1 MRFEWQPYRFTG
13 KELITEHGLN
23 RYDSKARIQDFQIPG
38 FTTLDLL
45 CENYYGISPYAY
57 CFNNPIRFID
67 IDGRDPGEVFKTV
80 NAAAKDWGKYYN
92 GASILR
98 GKEFSS
104 SIYYISKNGK
114 SGYTYTEANIGKN
127 DRVKASTPPD
137 KKTIKAQIHSHG
149 RFEEGY
155 DNNNFSNGDK
165 WVYYNAGIDGFL
177 TTPDGSLK
185 KYNVRTAK
193 VNVISE
199 DLPSDPKDPERKN
212 QVNPIDVPKIKEK
225 SLCTKKISYE
235 KK

>member
-1 MRFEWQPYRFTG
+1 MRIV
-13 KELITEHGLN
+13 LITQL
-23 RYDSKARIQDFQIPG
+23 DF
-38 FTTLDLL
+38 LL
-45 CENYYGISPYAY
+45 
-57 CFNNPIRFID
+57 
-67 IDGRDPGEVFKTV
+67 T
-80 NAAAKDWGKYYN
+80 
-92 GASILR
+92 
-98 GKEFSS
+98 
-104 SIYYISKNGK
+104 
-114 SGYTYTEANIGKN
+114 
-127 DRVKASTPPD
+127 

-165 WVYYNAGIDGFL
+165 WVYYNAGIDGFV

-212 QVNPIDVPKIKEK
+212 QVNPINVPKIKEN
-225 SLCTKKISYE
+225 SLYTKKISYE